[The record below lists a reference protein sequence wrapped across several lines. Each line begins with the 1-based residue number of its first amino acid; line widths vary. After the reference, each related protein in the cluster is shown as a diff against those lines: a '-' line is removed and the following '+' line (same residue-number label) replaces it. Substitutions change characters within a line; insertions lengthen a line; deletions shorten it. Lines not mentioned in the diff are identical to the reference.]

1 MVERGTL
8 IGERP
13 STQVHERPARL
24 SRQVMV
30 VLVLVVALA
39 IGLAVV
45 LTSGDDV
52 VTQDL
57 PGADTDAVPYTGDWK
72 DMLVDDGG

>member
-1 MVERGTL
+1 MVDRGTL

-13 STQVHERPARL
+13 STQVDERPVRL

-30 VLVLVVALA
+30 VLMLVVALA

-52 VTQDL
+52 VAQDV
-57 PGADTDAVPYTGDWK
+57 PATDAVPYTGDWK
-72 DMLVDDGG
+72 DMLIDDGR